1 MGKCRFL
8 NMDGCGLTEGGE
20 KRQAGPLDFPGEL
33 RPGRRVCREPETQRP
48 AGTEPAIPGFCVRKV
63 ELAFYLTPDTGSD
76 LL

>member
-1 MGKCRFL
+1 
-8 NMDGCGLTEGGE
+8 MDGCGLTEEGE
-20 KRQAGPLDFPGEL
+20 KRQAGPLDFPGGAAPRQACL
-33 RPGRRVCREPETQRP
+33 CEPETQWP

>member
-1 MGKCRFL
+1 MVSLK
-8 NMDGCGLTEGGE
+8 EGRKG
-20 KRQAGPLDFPGEL
+20 RQGPWTFQGEL